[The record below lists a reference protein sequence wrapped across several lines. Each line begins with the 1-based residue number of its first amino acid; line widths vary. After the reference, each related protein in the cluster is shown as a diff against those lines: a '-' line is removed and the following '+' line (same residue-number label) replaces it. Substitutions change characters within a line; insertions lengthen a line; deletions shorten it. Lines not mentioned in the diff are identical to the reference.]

1 MSNVVMTGF
10 FTVGDDPAT
19 DVDIYII
26 GRTSK
31 ITNKSPLIR
40 GFRLLDSEK
49 EALTAFLQKPVRS
62 GHASRLAAGANLS
75 TRLEC
80 RMFERDTRRGRR

>member
-1 MSNVVMTGF
+1 MSNVAMTGF

-49 EALTAFLQKPVRS
+49 EALTAFLQSLSDQDMLRD
-62 GHASRLAAGANLS
+62 SRL
-75 TRLEC
+75 
-80 RMFERDTRRGRR
+80 ERT